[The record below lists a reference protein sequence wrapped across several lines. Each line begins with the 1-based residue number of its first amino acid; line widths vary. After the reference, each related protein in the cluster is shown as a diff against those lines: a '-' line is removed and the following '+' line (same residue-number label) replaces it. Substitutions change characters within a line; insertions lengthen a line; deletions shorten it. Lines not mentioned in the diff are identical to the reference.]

1 MQLVA
6 LVELHVNVALPP
18 LAILVGLALKL
29 TVGANGGVDVIVI
42 VTLCVAK
49 PPAPVHVRVNLVVA
63 VKRPVDRVPVVPTE
77 PAQPSLAVQS
87 VALAEVHV
95 KVDAVPVA
103 TLRGLAVRD
112 NEGAA
117 TDALTVTDAVW
128 LLVPPSPVHV
138 RVKLLLAVSA
148 VLVSVPEV
156 GRAPLH
162 ASEASQLVALVE
174 FQVNLVAPPLSTVDG
189 LALMLTVGA
198 GVVTASCTTCIA
210 LM

>member
-1 MQLVA
+1 VQLVA
-6 LVELHVNVALPP
+6 LVELHVKVALPP

-49 PPAPVHVRVNLVVA
+49 PPVPVHVRVNFVVA
-63 VKRPVDRVPVVPTE
+63 DNRPDDCVPAVPFE
-77 PAQPSLAVQS
+77 PDQPSLAVQS

-95 KVDAVPVA
+95 KVDAVPIA

-112 NEGAA
+112 NEGAG
-117 TDALTVTDAVW
+117 TGELTVTDAVW

-138 RVKLLLAVSA
+138 RVKLLLAVRGA
-148 VLVSVPEV
+148 LVSVPEV

-162 ASEASQLVALVE
+162 APEALQLVALVE
-174 FQVNLVAPPLSTVDG
+174 LQVKFVTPPLSTTVG

-198 GVVTASCTTCIA
+198 GVVTASCTT
-210 LM
+210 